1 MYDARCKMY
10 DVRCTIRRRTKF
22 AERLIFRSSIRTLIR
37 RIEFT
42 IRTLSLE
49 HRASNKGGQHM
60 FFWDYTMVLLIPAI
74 LLSIYAQFKISSTYK
89 RYSNIRS
96 QSGITGAQ
104 AARAILNSNGL
115 YDVRVEPIR
124 GRLSDHYDPRIR
136 VINLSED
143 VYQSTSLSSLAVAAH
158 ETGHALQHASGYFPM
173 TLRSSFVPV
182 ANLGSGAGPI
192 LIMVGLFMPNFGWL
206 LELGILTFS
215 FAVLFQIITLPV
227 EYNASHRA
235 LALLQEGN
243 MLGSEEVR
251 GARSVLNAA
260 ALTYVAAALSAVLTL
275 ARFILISRGRSN
287 D

>member
-1 MYDARCKMY
+1 
-10 DVRCTIRRRTKF
+10 
-22 AERLIFRSSIRTLIR
+22 
-37 RIEFT
+37 
-42 IRTLSLE
+42 
-49 HRASNKGGQHM
+49 M
-60 FFWDYTMVLLIPAI
+60 FFWDPTMVLLIPAI
-74 LLSIYAQFKISSTYK
+74 LLTIYAQFKISSTYK
-89 RYSNIRS
+89 NYSKIRS
-96 QSGITGAQ
+96 QSGLTGAQ
-104 AARAILNSNGL
+104 AARALLNSSGL
-115 YDVRVEPIR
+115 YDVQVEPIR
-124 GRLSDHYDPRIR
+124 GRLSDHYDPRTR

-143 VYQSTSLSSLAVAAH
+143 VYQGSSLSSVAVAAH

-182 ANLGSGAGPI
+182 ANIGSGAGPI
-192 LIMVGLFMPNFGWL
+192 LILAGLFIPSFGWL
-206 LELGILTFS
+206 LQLGIFAFS

-243 MLGSEEVR
+243 MLRSEEVR

-260 ALTYVAAALSAVLTL
+260 ALTYVAAALAAVLQL

>member
-1 MYDARCKMY
+1 
-10 DVRCTIRRRTKF
+10 
-22 AERLIFRSSIRTLIR
+22 
-37 RIEFT
+37 
-42 IRTLSLE
+42 
-49 HRASNKGGQHM
+49 M
-60 FFWDYTMVLLIPAI
+60 FFWDSTIVLLIPAI

-89 RYSNIRS
+89 RYSKIRS
-96 QSGITGAQ
+96 QSGLTGAQ
-104 AARAILNSNGL
+104 AARALLNSNGL
-115 YDVRVEPIR
+115 YDVRVEPIG
-124 GRLSDHYDPRIR
+124 GRLSDHYDPRTR

-143 VYQSTSLSSLAVAAH
+143 VYQGSSLSSVAVAAH

-192 LIMVGLFMPNFGWL
+192 LIMVGLFMPSYDWL
-206 LELGILTFS
+206 LQLGIFAFA

-235 LALLQEGN
+235 LSLLQEGH

-260 ALTYVAAALSAVLTL
+260 ALTYVAAALAAVLQL
-275 ARFILISRGRSN
+275 ARFILISRGRS
-287 D
+287 DD

>member
-1 MYDARCKMY
+1 MFYWGG
-10 DVRCTIRRRTKF
+10 
-22 AERLIFRSSIRTLIR
+22 SI
-37 RIEFT
+37 
-42 IRTLSLE
+42 
-49 HRASNKGGQHM
+49 
-60 FFWDYTMVLLIPAI
+60 YLLIPAI

-89 RYSNIRS
+89 RYSKIRS
-96 QSGITGAQ
+96 QSGLTGAQ
-104 AARAILNSNGL
+104 AARALLNSNGL
-115 YDVRVEPIR
+115 YDVRVEPIG
-124 GRLSDHYDPRIR
+124 GRLSDHYDPRTR

-143 VYQSTSLSSLAVAAH
+143 VYQGSSLSSVAVAAH

-192 LIMVGLFMPNFGWL
+192 LIMVGLFMPSYDWL
-206 LELGILTFS
+206 LQLGIFAFA

-235 LALLQEGN
+235 LSLLQEGH

-260 ALTYVAAALSAVLTL
+260 ALTYVAAALAAVLQL
-275 ARFILISRGRSN
+275 ARFILISRGRS
-287 D
+287 DD